1 MKKLSKKQKLIGFI
15 AILIMAVVLAT
26 VITTNIVNNRTLVN
40 ANYSTTTDNA
50 NSNMVANYIKKG
62 ITIGGI
68 TGTLESL
75 NTFDATATPEDII
88 WGKTGYVKGEKITG
102 TKIVTVAHARE
113 AQKAFDA
120 NTILIDDY
128 GNKVKVPAGFKIAE
142 DSATAVTE
150 GVVIEDV
157 SAEGATEYTK
167 GSQFVWVPV
176 GDVIKDNDG
185 NITTITLGRY
195 TFNESG
201 IKNLVQSAENGI
213 DISGSTAIYGEGY
226 NCQEAASS
234 TLGNKTAKNLDE
246 FQKTTLSSGGYYIG
260 RYEAG
265 DAYAKDNA
273 RTGTDLVSDPNNP
286 LTCKNDVFPYSYVN
300 QIDASNLCQ
309 NMYKSS
315 KFESDLINSY
325 AWDTAIVF
333 IQEFSGD
340 TNYSMQYG
348 ENTTKTVQ
356 KCGTSVL
363 SIISNED
370 KVQDERCNI
379 YDMAGNTFEWTTET
393 DYVSGYPCT
402 YRGGNNLSGYYSYTS
417 YRYPYTTSGS
427 YFNYS
432 FRPILYL

>member
-26 VITTNIVNNRTLVN
+26 VITTNIVNNRTVVN
-40 ANYSTTTDNA
+40 VNYSTTSDNA
-50 NSNMVANYIKKG
+50 NSNLVANYIKKG

-427 YFNYS
+427 YFDYS

>member
-62 ITIGGI
+62 ITLGGV

-75 NTFDATATPEDII
+75 DTSDATATAEDII
-88 WGKTGYVKGEKITG
+88 WGKTGYVKGEKIIG
-102 TKIVTVAHARE
+102 TKIVTVAHARD
-113 AQKAFDA
+113 AQKIFET
-120 NTILIDDY
+120 NTVLIDDY
-128 GNKVKVPAGFKIAE
+128 GNRVKIPTGFKIAE

-176 GDVIKDNDG
+176 GDVITDDDG

-195 TFNESG
+195 TFENSGNEKLEQSG
-201 IKNLVQSAENGI
+201 ENYKDETEIKINYGDLGTYYFKELLKTSSAANRKAKDIENFI
-213 DISGSTAIYGEGY
+213 VKSL
-226 NCQEAASS
+226 N
-234 TLGNKTAKNLDE
+234 
-246 FQKTTLSSGGYYIG
+246 SGGYYIG

-265 DAYAKDNA
+265 DAYATSSA
-273 RTGTDLVSDPNNP
+273 RIGTENISNPNNP
-286 LTCKNDVFPYSYVN
+286 ITCKSGVYPYTYIN
-300 QIDASNLCQ
+300 QADASNLCQ
-309 NMYKSS
+309 GMYTSS
-315 KFESDLINSY
+315 NFESDLVNSY

-340 TNYSMQYG
+340 EDYSWHYFSQSA
-348 ENTTKTVQ
+348 VA
-356 KCGTSVL
+356 KCGEAMDGAK
-363 SIISNED
+363 ND
-370 KVQDERCNI
+370 MRCNI
-379 YDMAGNTFEWTTET
+379 YDMAGNTEEYSTET
-393 DYVSGYPCT
+393 STINPNFPYVGRGGDYVPQQATSIRST
-402 YRGGNNLSGYYSYTS
+402 GGMWSSNNLFSA
-417 YRYPYTTSGS
+417 RL
-427 YFNYS
+427 
-432 FRPILYL
+432 ILYL

>member
-50 NSNMVANYIKKG
+50 NSNMVADYIKKG

-75 NTFDATATPEDII
+75 NTFDATATAEDII

-427 YFNYS
+427 YFDYS